1 MAKIVYDYAQETKM
15 WKINKSEKK
24 DKNSK
29 NINYSYQTKENV
41 LDNNILQRY
50 SYLLNNMDP
59 KLFNSLFP
67 HLKFKLNEN
76 FLEDINQNLFAE
88 FLENY
93 LLENK
98 IFGLEEVFT
107 FIVLIIYII
116 TLKKN
121 KILFHFFE
129 EISKCKII
137 SKKCY
142 VRKYIYLILYILNER
157 VRDKIKQNKN
167 YLKEILLYREI
178 MGCISQTK
186 EKEGILYYPNALLSD
201 LVNNFNI
208 YQNYYAKLLETE
220 PKYKEEN
227 VETMK
232 LYDNFTTEL
241 LEEGVDYKVF
251 LQNNSCEDKG
261 AIKDDVLVNITEAL
275 EYKGLIQTTCKT
287 CKFKIKPNLFFIHV
301 PLDKCSSVGFFSIIY
316 SYKSALKILNKILNN
331 IEKGNLEHDYFTIC
345 ANMVFYINFKTG
357 TNNLLSRY
365 IATTLKS

>member
-1 MAKIVYDYAQETKM
+1 
-15 WKINKSEKK
+15 
-24 DKNSK
+24 
-29 NINYSYQTKENV
+29 
-41 LDNNILQRY
+41 
-50 SYLLNNMDP
+50 
-59 KLFNSLFP
+59 
-67 HLKFKLNEN
+67 
-76 FLEDINQNLFAE
+76 
-88 FLENY
+88 
-93 LLENK
+93 
-98 IFGLEEVFT
+98 
-107 FIVLIIYII
+107 
-116 TLKKN
+116 
-121 KILFHFFE
+121 
-129 EISKCKII
+129 
-137 SKKCY
+137 
-142 VRKYIYLILYILNER
+142 
-157 VRDKIKQNKN
+157 
-167 YLKEILLYREI
+167 

-287 CKFKIKPNLFFIHV
+287 CKFKIKPNLFFIHA
-301 PLDKCSSVGFFSIIY
+301 PSDKCSSVGFYSIIY

-331 IEKGNLEHDYFTIC
+331 IEKGNLEDDYFTIC